1 MKMNWPI
8 AMIAIAGLCVS
19 LSATAEE
26 TTLVL
31 KRHPVENAAAK
42 LEPEVLDFRYQP
54 ERWQTCIG
62 LPDDPFKTIVGS
74 DGGLYYDYGK
84 SGPGNYTLG
93 AGRFGTR
100 LLADLDGEAAATPR
114 HQQLH
119 SPRVPVVTTRHKLG
133 ALELRQVAWANAPTG
148 KSVDEWSAKR
158 SDFLR
163 LSVAN
168 TGQTP
173 TAAKLRVEAGAT
185 VSLELDD
192 SRTRLLDDKGQT
204 FCWFSRPCKPAQAE
218 RVQSAVRSKHP
229 VSVTRNWAKPNVPCA
244 ASFRHVMVGHR
255 SPLAFEFVAEK
266 GRKHVVALGL
276 IEGWHPEPGKRP
288 LEIQIEGKTVRSLDL
303 VKEFGRNTPVV
314 LEFPTE
320 DSDSDGKL
328 SIAVKSPPGAQDS
341 STILSCLWVFP
352 ADAVPDRAKILAG
365 EVGAALAV
373 VDADHLPAAPR
384 PLTLTWDLG
393 KLDGGKE
400 TELLIVV
407 PQGAEAKSA
416 AGSFDAKAELRRAI
430 TFWENVNLPYGRIEI
445 ADPAAQGLL
454 DSCVRNI
461 YQAREIKDGLP
472 AFQVGPTTYRGLWVV
487 DGSFILEAAALLGR
501 ADEARRGIDYLMSF
515 QRPDG
520 GFMLINGH
528 WKETGIVLWAVTRHA
543 RLTGDKSW
551 LAAMWPKLERGFEY
565 IRSLRK
571 QASGDPNS
579 PGAGLM
585 PEGFSDGGLSGP
597 AHEYTNIYWTMVG
610 LRAAVQAAEWL
621 GKGEQA
627 GAWRKEYDDY
637 MATFRRAAARDM
649 RDDGHGNRCLPIVM
663 KALTELLPQ
672 KAQWGFL
679 HAIHPGE
686 VFDTG
691 DELVR
696 GNMAMLA
703 ANEREG
709 LVFNTGW
716 LSEGLWNYFGSFY
729 GHAWLWLGHGRKAA
743 ATLYAFGNHASP
755 LLCWREEQ
763 RPVGDKPGYV
773 GDMPHNWASAEFIRL
788 ACHLMVLEHGDELHL
803 LEGMPRA
810 WAKPG
815 AKNRLKD
822 IPTVFGPVSLALRVS
837 DDGRKATLDMTP
849 PRREPAKRLV
859 VHLESFGREIESASV
874 NGKRLVGDTLTLSS
888 KEAALVVLTFKAN
901 K

>member
-1 MKMNWPI
+1 MKMRTNRTV
-8 AMIAIAGLCVS
+8 VS
-19 LSATAEE
+19 LAFVAFCACSFAAE
-26 TTLVL
+26 TQLIL
-31 KRHPVENAAAK
+31 KHHPVADVAAK

-62 LPDDPFKTIVGS
+62 LPDDLFKTIVGS

-84 SGPGNYTLG
+84 SGPANYTLG
-93 AGRFGTR
+93 GGRFGTR
-100 LLADLDGEAAATPR
+100 LLAELDVEGEATAKQ
-114 HQQLH
+114 QQLH
-119 SPRVPVVTTRHKLG
+119 SPRVPVVTTRHKQG
-133 ALELRQVAWANAPTG
+133 VLELRQVVWANAPKG

-158 SDFLR
+158 ADFLQ
-163 LSVAN
+163 LTVAN
-168 TGQTP
+168 TGQAP
-173 TAAKLRVEAGAT
+173 AAAKLRMEAGAT
-185 VSLELDD
+185 VSLVLDE
-192 SRTRLLDDKGQT
+192 SRTRLVDDKGQT
-204 FCWFSRPCKPAQAE
+204 FCRFSRPCMPT
-218 RVQSAVRSKHP
+218 RVESAQSAVRSKHP
-229 VSVTRNWAKPNVPCA
+229 VSVTRNWAKPNAPCA
-244 ASFRHVMVGHR
+244 AGFRHVIVGHR
-255 SPLAFEFVAEK
+255 SPLEFDFAVEK
-266 GRKHVVALGL
+266 AHKYVVALGL
-276 IEGWHPEPGKRP
+276 IEGWHPEPGRRP
-288 LEIQIEGKTVRSLDL
+288 LEIQIEGKTVRKLDL

-314 LEFPTE
+314 LEFPAE
-320 DSDSDGKL
+320 DSDGDGKL
-328 SIAVKSPPGAQDS
+328 CFAINPVVGAPDG
-341 STILSCLWVFP
+341 STILSALWIFP
-352 ADAVPDRAKILAG
+352 ADAAPETTKVLAG
-365 EVGAALAV
+365 QANASALAF

-393 KLDGGKE
+393 TLDAGKE
-400 TELLIVV
+400 TELLVVV
-407 PQGAEAKSA
+407 PQGAEAKKVV
-416 AGSFDAKAELRRAI
+416 GSVDAKAELKRAVA
-430 TFWENVNLPYGRIEI
+430 FWGKTNLPYGRIEV
-445 ADPAAQGLL
+445 ADLAAQGLL

-487 DGSFILEAAALLGR
+487 DGSFILEAATLLGR

-515 QRPDG
+515 QKPDG

-543 RLTGDKSW
+543 RLTGEKAW
-551 LAAMWPKLERGFEY
+551 LGAMWPKLERGFEY

-571 QASGDPNS
+571 QASADPNS

-597 AHEYTNIYWTMVG
+597 AHEYTNIYWTMIG

-621 GKGEQA
+621 GKSEQA
-627 GAWRKEYDDY
+627 VAWRKEYDDY

-663 KALTELLPQ
+663 KAPAELLPQ

-679 HAIHPGE
+679 HALHPGG
-686 VFDTG
+686 VFDAN
-691 DELVR
+691 DALVR

-729 GHAWLWLGHGRKAA
+729 GHAWLWLGDGRKAA

-773 GDMPHNWASAEFIRL
+773 GDMPHNWASAEFVRL
-788 ACHLMVLEHGDELHL
+788 ACHLMVLERGDELHM

-822 IPTVFGPVSLALRVS
+822 IPTIFGLVSLALRVS
-837 DDGRKATLDMTP
+837 GDGRTAALDITP
-849 PRREPAKRLV
+849 PRREPAKKLV
-859 VHLESFGREIESASV
+859 VHLEHFGRDVESVKV
-874 NGKRLVGDTLTLSS
+874 NGKMVAGDSLTLSS
-888 KEAALVVLTFKAN
+888 EKATSVVLNFK
-901 K
+901 

>member
-1 MKMNWPI
+1 MKMRINRSV
-8 AMIAIAGLCVS
+8 VS
-19 LSATAEE
+19 LAFVAFCACSFAAE

-31 KRHPVENAAAK
+31 KSHPVTGTTAK

-62 LPDDPFKTIVGS
+62 LPDDPFKTIVGC

-84 SGPGNYTLG
+84 SGPANYTLG
-93 AGRFGTR
+93 GGRFGTR
-100 LLADLDGEAAATPR
+100 LLAELDAEGEATAKQ
-114 HQQLH
+114 QQLH
-119 SPRVPVVTTRHKLG
+119 SPRVPVVTTRHRQG
-133 ALELRQVAWANAPTG
+133 ALELRQVAWANAPKG

-158 SDFLR
+158 ADFLQ
-163 LSVAN
+163 LTVAN
-168 TGQTP
+168 TGRVAA
-173 TAAKLRVEAGAT
+173 AAKLRLETGAT
-185 VSLELDD
+185 VSLALDEL
-192 SRTRLLDDKGQT
+192 RTRLVDDKGQT
-204 FCWFSRPCKPAQAE
+204 FCRFSRPCTRLQIESA
-218 RVQSAVRSKHP
+218 QSAVRSKHP
-229 VSVTRNWAKPNVPCA
+229 VSVTRNWAKPNAPCA
-244 ASFRHVMVGHR
+244 AGFRHVMVGHR
-255 SPLAFEFVAEK
+255 SPLAFEFAAEK
-266 GRKHVVALGL
+266 GRKYVVALGI

-288 LEIQIEGKTVRSLDL
+288 LEIQIEGKTVRKLDL

-314 LEFPTE
+314 LEFPAE
-320 DSDSDGKL
+320 DTDSDGKL
-328 SIAVKSPPGAQDS
+328 SIAVKSPPGAQDT
-341 STILSCLWVFP
+341 STVLSCLWVFP
-352 ADAVPDRAKILAG
+352 AGSAPERAKILAG
-365 EVGAALAV
+365 EVGSAAIAV

-384 PLTLTWDLG
+384 ALTLAWDLG
-393 KLDGGKE
+393 KLDAGK
-400 TELLIVV
+400 TAELLVVV
-407 PQGAEAKSA
+407 PQGAEAKKI
-416 AGSFDAKAELRRAI
+416 AGPVDAKVELKRAVA
-430 TFWENVNLPYGRIEI
+430 FWEKVNLPYGRIEV

-472 AFQVGPTTYRGLWVV
+472 AFQVGPTCYRGLWVV
-487 DGSFILEAAALLGR
+487 DGSFLLEAVTLLGR
-501 ADEARRGIDYLMSF
+501 AEEVRRGIDYLMSF
-515 QRPDG
+515 QKPDG

-543 RLTGDKSW
+543 RLTGDKAW
-551 LAAMWPKLERGFEY
+551 LGAMWPKLERGFEY

-571 QASGDPNS
+571 QASADPNS
-579 PGAGLM
+579 PGTGLM

-597 AHEYTNIYWTMVG
+597 AHEYTNIYWTMIG

-621 GKGEQA
+621 GKGDRA
-627 GAWRKEYDDY
+627 DAMRKEYDDY
-637 MATFRRAAARDM
+637 MATFRRAAARDL

-663 KALTELLPQ
+663 KAPAELLPQ

-686 VFDTG
+686 VFDAN
-691 DELVR
+691 DALVR

-709 LVFNTGW
+709 LVFDTGW

-729 GHAWLWLGHGRKAA
+729 GHAWLWRGDGRKAA

-763 RPVGDKPGYV
+763 RPVGEKPGYV

-788 ACHLMVLEHGDELHL
+788 ACHLMVLERGDELHL

-822 IPTVFGPVSLALRVS
+822 IPTIFGPVSVALRVS
-837 DDGRKATLDMTP
+837 SDGRTATLDITP
-849 PRREPAKRLV
+849 PRREPAKKLM
-859 VHLESFGREIESASV
+859 VHLEHFGRDVESVKV
-874 NGKRLVGDTLTLSS
+874 NRKMVAGDSLTLSS
-888 KEAALVVLTFKAN
+888 EKATSVVLNFK
-901 K
+901 